1 MRKLPLLL
9 IVLFGVAPSTLAS
22 AVQAIVVVVAQNE
35 GTEPTDYLVPFGV
48 LAGSKLVD
56 VRALA
61 VDEGPVLLHPGDA
74 ELAVSQT
81 IDDFDRQVPG
91 GANYVIVPAVHHP
104 HASRLTDWLRAQRV
118 KGALVMSVCDG
129 AKVLAHAGLLEDR
142 EATAHWYGLEDLRT
156 DFPNTRW
163 RNDRRYVFDEG
174 VATTAGVAAS
184 LPATLALLERIA
196 GREPTLAYAR
206 TLGVETWPDAHDGAA
221 FDLSGAMIRTIAAN
235 TLAFWRRERLG
246 LEAQQGVDEAALA
259 FVLDAYSRTYR
270 SSVAVSAQG
279 GGDLRTRHGLVVRS
293 AAQGADRSID
303 PALLSQPVGNVLGA
317 TLDRISRDYGARTA
331 ELVSVLLEEPRAS
344 P

>member
-1 MRKLPLLL
+1 MRTLSLLL
-9 IVLFGVAPSTLAS
+9 ITLFGAAFSVTAS
-22 AVQAIVVVVAQNE
+22 AAQPIVVIVAQNE
-35 GTEPTDYLVPFGV
+35 GTEPTDYLVPFSV

-61 VDEGPVLLHPGDA
+61 VDAGPVMLHPGEA
-74 ELAVSQT
+74 LLEVPAT
-81 IDDFDRQVPG
+81 IDDFDRQVPE

-104 HASRLTDWLRAQRV
+104 QAPRLADWLRAQRG

-129 AKVLAHAGLLEDR
+129 AKVLAHAGLLAER
-142 EATAHWYGLEDLRT
+142 EATAHWYALEDLRT

-174 VATTAGVAAS
+174 VATTSGVAAS

-206 TLGVETWPDAHDGAA
+206 TLGVEAWPDAHDGAA

-246 LEAQQGVDEAALA
+246 LEAPQSVDEAALA
-259 FVLDAYSRTYR
+259 LVLDAYSRTYR
-270 SSVAVSAQG
+270 SSVVVSAQG
-279 GGDLRTRHGLVVRS
+279 GGDLRTRHGLLVRS
-293 AAQGADRSID
+293 PTKSIDRSID
-303 PALLSQPVGNVLGA
+303 PALLSQPVGAVLA
-317 TLDRISRDYGARTA
+317 TTLDRISRDYGARTA
-331 ELVSVLLEEPRAS
+331 ELVSVLLEEP
-344 P
+344 